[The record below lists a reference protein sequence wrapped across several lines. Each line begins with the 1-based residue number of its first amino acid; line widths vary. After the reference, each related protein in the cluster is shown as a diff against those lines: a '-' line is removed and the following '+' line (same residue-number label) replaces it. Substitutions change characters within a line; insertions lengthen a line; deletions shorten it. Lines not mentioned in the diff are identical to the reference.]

1 MALSFVS
8 VLCELIL
15 ELFIVRG
22 NHVSVGIG
30 GYWYQQESVDIDING
45 YRGQ

>member
-1 MALSFVS
+1 MALTFVS

-30 GYWYQQESVDIDING
+30 GYRYQQESVDIDING